1 MIQDHFLTLVLFSV
15 LVALFFATLNHRDR
29 RGFLI
34 SMAKTLGWMVVGSL
48 ALAFLMFW
56 TGR

>member
-1 MIQDHFLTLVLFSV
+1 MIQDHFLTLVLFSA